1 MNYVIMFTSV
11 LWQHVVFLC
20 VSRKLFRM
28 SLVIVVRLNAVQ
40 RGSHVAQHKTYNHN
54 KAHSKHRTTHTQ
66 NTTCCHST
74 EVNITK

>member
-28 SLVIVVRLNAVQ
+28 SLVIVVRRVLCSV
-40 RGSHVAQHKTYNHN
+40 RLLSLSGT
-54 KAHSKHRTTHTQ
+54 
-66 NTTCCHST
+66 
-74 EVNITK
+74 